1 MLLTYFFCILFSQ
14 QGKYNRKSISS
25 LGVIFIKDE
34 LKQVDTFYENL
45 INSHIE
51 VPRFDNNVI
60 PNNILENFLDKSQN
74 LKDIASIEKVLKE
87 TVLNRIV
94 QILNDPDVQNQR
106 GLALK
111 NESDFESFASTKGKS
126 LGLNLDEIKIL
137 MNSAYLYMP
146 FIKYTETTKKRPFG
160 FWFIPRILI
169 PDILSYK
176 IKGGIIWWKISNDA
190 NGNASIKKISE
201 YQTKTKSSSI
211 LLSHPVMS
219 FVMPL
224 YTSNRKKL
232 EKRLSKSASEVF
244 FRNIGTLSKEM
255 AGFKITGQI
264 IEAKNRL
271 YKVSIGE
278 KEGLKLDDG
287 YFVGEYYKN
296 KKGDVELKKTGFSKV
311 FKINKGS
318 NNKDDLTILKQ
329 SIGKKVNEGSIVFEH
344 PRTNILLG
352 FRYGESSINIPKTI
366 FSHVIDYNLKSSNI
380 FKENIKTTKNYEMII
395 AYNISSIVNKP
406 QTFLTLSFGDSD
418 IDLDRKYINSASVKN
433 NFIISHTTYTLG
445 LSRKFGLGRSNFGY
459 GFSLGSNQLSMNG
472 DIYLDTDLSPGFY
485 DFTFQS
491 SNITSILSTE
501 YEFLINPDLSFNL
514 EISAKVTQ
522 GPSIPNEFHIK
533 DKNPLY
539 NDSERLPINKGTKSD
554 WPNIMKG
561 TAFKIGLNYHPKT
574 LPFNIEGWF
583 N

>member
-1 MLLTYFFCILFSQ
+1 MTYFFSILFAQ

-34 LKQVDTFYENL
+34 LQQVDTFYETL

-60 PNNILENFLDKSQN
+60 PNNILEKFLNKSQN
-74 LKDIASIEKVLKE
+74 IKDIESIEKVLEE

-94 QILNDPDVQNQR
+94 EILNDPDVQNHR
-106 GLALK
+106 GLGLK
-111 NESDFESFASTKGKS
+111 NESDFESFAATKGKS
-126 LGLNLDEIKIL
+126 LGLNSDEIKML
-137 MNSAYLYMP
+137 MNSAYIYMP
-146 FIKYTETTKKRPFG
+146 FIKFSETTKKRPFG

-176 IKGGIIWWKISNDA
+176 IEGGIIWWKISNDA
-190 NGNASIKKISE
+190 NGNASIKKVNK
-201 YQTKTKSSSI
+201 YQTKTKSSSF
-211 LLSHPVMS
+211 LLAHPAMS
-219 FVMPL
+219 FVMPF
-224 YTSNRKKL
+224 YTSNHKKL

-255 AGFKITGQI
+255 TEFKITGQI

-287 YFVGEYYKN
+287 YFIGEYYKN

-318 NNKDDLTILKQ
+318 NNKDDLTTLKQ
-329 SIGKKVNEGSIVFEH
+329 SIGKKVSEGSIVFEH

-366 FSHVIDYNLKSSNI
+366 FSHILDYNLKNSNI
-380 FKENIKTTKNYEMII
+380 LKEDITTAKNFEMII
-395 AYNISSIVNKP
+395 AYNISSIVKKP

-418 IDLDRKYINSASVKN
+418 IDLDRNYINSSSVKS
-433 NFIISHTTYTLG
+433 NFLISHTTYTLG
-445 LSRKFGLGRSNFGY
+445 LSRKFGFGRSNFGY
-459 GFSLGSNQLSMNG
+459 GLSLGTDQLNMNG
-472 DIYLDTDLSPGFY
+472 GIYLDTDLSPGFY

-491 SNITSILSTE
+491 SNIASILSTE
-501 YEFLINPDLSFNL
+501 YEFLINPNLSFNL

-522 GPSIPNEFHIK
+522 GRSVPNEFHIT
-533 DKNPLY
+533 DKNSLY
-539 NDSERLPINKGTKSD
+539 DDSVRLPINKGTEND
-554 WPNIMKG
+554 WPIMMNG

>member
-1 MLLTYFFCILFSQ
+1 MFAQ

-25 LGVIFIKDE
+25 LGVIFNKDE
-34 LKQVDTFYENL
+34 LQQVDSFYENL

-51 VPRFDNNVI
+51 IPRFDNNVI
-60 PNNILENFLDKSQN
+60 PNNILEKFLDKTQD
-74 LKDIASIEKVLKE
+74 LKDVVSIEKVLEE

-94 QILNDPDVQNQR
+94 EILNDPDVQSQR

-111 NESDFESFASTKGKS
+111 NESDFESFAATKGKS

-137 MNSAYLYMP
+137 MNSAYVYMP

-176 IKGGIIWWKISNDA
+176 IEGGIIWWKISNDA
-190 NGNASIKKISE
+190 NGNASIKKVNE

-211 LLSHPVMS
+211 LLAHPALK
-219 FVMPL
+219 FVMPF

-232 EKRLSKSASEVF
+232 EKRLNKSASEVF

-255 AGFKITGQI
+255 TEFKITGQI

-271 YKVSIGE
+271 YKVSLGE

-329 SIGKKVNEGSIVFEH
+329 SIGKKVSKGNIVFEH
-344 PRTNILLG
+344 PRTNVLLG

-366 FSHVIDYNLKSSNI
+366 FSHIEDYDLKNSNI
-380 FKENIKTTKNYEMII
+380 FKEDITIAKNYEVII
-395 AYNISSIVNKP
+395 AYNISSIINKP
-406 QTFLTLSFGDSD
+406 QTFITLSFGDSD
-418 IDLDRKYINSASVKN
+418 IDLNKKAINPFLVKS
-433 NFIISHTTYTLG
+433 NFLISHTTYTLG
-445 LSRKFGLGRSNFGY
+445 LSRKFGFGRSNFGY
-459 GFSLGSNQLSMNG
+459 GLSLGTDQLSMNG
-472 DIYLDTDLSPGFY
+472 GIYLDTNLLPGFY

-491 SNITSILSTE
+491 SNIASILSTE
-501 YEFLINPDLSFNL
+501 YEFLINPDMSFNL

-522 GPSIPNEFHIK
+522 GPSVPNEFHVK

-539 NDSERLPINKGTKSD
+539 DDSVRLPISKGTKSD
-554 WPNIMKG
+554 WPNVMQG